1 MEKQAKKAHALIV
14 PYPAQGHLNPMLQF
28 GKRLASK
35 DVKSTL
41 VTTVFVS
48 KTMHLDP
55 GSVQVDTISDGFDET
70 GFFGAES
77 IEAYLDSFQT
87 VGSITLSELIGRHS
101 TSGNP
106 ITCVVYDSMMPWILD
121 VTKDHGLLGASF
133 FTMPCAV
140 NNIVYYVYHG
150 LLPLPLSSTLVS
162 VPGMN
167 LRHSERLPL
176 LGIEDMPSFLSVP
189 GLYPAYLQSSLD
201 QYSNVDKADFVL
213 VNTIYELEDKVV
225 DSISTE
231 YPILTIGPTIPSIYL
246 DKRVEDDKFYGLS
259 LFNPE
264 YEITTNWLKDKPP
277 SSVVYVS
284 FGSVCSLG
292 EDQIME
298 LAWAL
303 KASNFYYMWVIRASL
318 QAKLPKTIFNE
329 IGEKGIIVKWSP
341 QLEVLANEAV
351 GCFITHC
358 GWNSTLEGLCL
369 GLPMIAMP

>member
-14 PYPAQGHLNPMLQF
+14 PYPAQGHQNPMLQF

-201 QYSNVDKADFVL
+201 QYSNVDKADFML
-213 VNTIYELEDKVV
+213 VNTIYELEDKTPAA
-225 DSISTE
+225 D
-231 YPILTIGPTIPSIYL
+231 
-246 DKRVEDDKFYGLS
+246 
-259 LFNPE
+259 
-264 YEITTNWLKDKPP
+264 
-277 SSVVYVS
+277 
-284 FGSVCSLG
+284 
-292 EDQIME
+292 
-298 LAWAL
+298 
-303 KASNFYYMWVIRASL
+303 
-318 QAKLPKTIFNE
+318 
-329 IGEKGIIVKWSP
+329 
-341 QLEVLANEAV
+341 
-351 GCFITHC
+351 
-358 GWNSTLEGLCL
+358 NS
-369 GLPMIAMP
+369 